1 MIEAV
6 VQTGSFETTY
16 RRAGYGGAVLLLV
29 GDAGAAGDWLFDQLA
44 ARFRT
49 IAPLQP
55 AGIED
60 GSYATFEPW
69 LRGVIDGLGL
79 QRPALV
85 AGVADAAQLLRF
97 AAVDPERV
105 DRVALIIHSGN
116 GRGRNPTLDHA
127 AAAASHPLLLVR
139 VPGPE
144 DPDARAGALG
154 RLVEFLGVPA
164 AQAVTGSRS
173 IS

>member
-29 GDAGAAGDWLFDQLA
+29 GDAVGAGDWLFDQLA

-49 IAPLQP
+49 IAPLRP
-55 AGIED
+55 AGIEG

-79 QRPALV
+79 QRPALI
-85 AGVADAAQLLRF
+85 AGVPDAAPVLRF

-105 DRVALIIHSGN
+105 ARIVLVIHGGN
-116 GRGRNPTLDHA
+116 GRGRNPALDDVA
-127 AAAASHPLLLVR
+127 AEPPHPLLLIGI
-139 VPGPE
+139 PGPE
-144 DPDARAGALG
+144 EPDARAVALG
-154 RLVEFLGVPA
+154 RLVEFLGAPA
-164 AQAVTGSRS
+164 AQAGSRS
-173 IS
+173 VL